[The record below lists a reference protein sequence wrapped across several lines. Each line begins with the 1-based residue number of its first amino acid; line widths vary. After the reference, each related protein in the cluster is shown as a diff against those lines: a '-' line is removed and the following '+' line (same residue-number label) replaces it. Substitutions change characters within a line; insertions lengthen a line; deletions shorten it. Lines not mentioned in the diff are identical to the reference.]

1 MEFKLNELGYEFD
14 ALEPYIDSETMK
26 IHYTKHHQAYADKF
40 NAAIANLEE
49 FENKSAEEIVANW
62 NNAPDNIKGA
72 IRNNGGG
79 YINHNLFWQILKKDV
94 EFEGKIKDAIE
105 LKWGSFEKF
114 KEEFTNAALTQFGSG
129 WAWLVVN
136 NNELEIV
143 KTSNQDTPLSDG
155 KKPILGLDVWE
166 HAYYLK
172 YQNKRPEY
180 VENFFKVI
188 NWKKVNELY
197 KEALE

>member
-1 MEFKLNELGYEFD
+1 MEFKKLEYSYD
-14 ALEPYIDSETMK
+14 ALEPYIDAKTME
-26 IHYTKHHQAYADKF
+26 IHHSKHHKAYFDKF
-40 NAAIANLEE
+40 VAAIEKKEE
-49 FENKSAEEIVANW
+49 LKNKTAEEIVANW
-62 NNAPDNIKGA
+62 NKLSDDIKMA
-72 IRNNGGG
+72 VRNNGGG
-79 YINHNLFWQILKKDV
+79 FINHNLFWEILKKDV
-94 EFEGKIKDAIE
+94 PFEGKIKQAIE
-105 LKWGSFEKF
+105 KKWISFDKF
-114 KEEFTNAALTQFGSG
+114 KDELTQVALTQFGSG

-136 NNELEIV
+136 NGELEIV
-143 KTSNQDTPLSDG
+143 KTSNQDTPLSEG

-197 KEALE
+197 EEALE